1 MSSSLCH
8 GLQTCLEPRQVG
20 PRVLRLKLTPHGP
33 TADSD
38 AAGKMKMGTTQL
50 GTDAADWSFLHAFAY
65 AEEKCEGEQGAV
77 YVHPL
82 LKCSASFLSDRS
94 LEMCTESLGSETG
107 SDVSDGEAPLLSPGG
122 GADRRLV
129 VRSARKK
136 LSRSSSFPPPLTSV
150 GGSTGV
156 QVRSRREGGRVVVEA
171 VGVSSPHHFFQV
183 ERSHGHL
190 RVRFLEESDA
200 PETEAEEEEED
211 EEVESESEEQE
222 EEEEEEEEEETMTVE
237 GEDFDYEECEEEEGE
252 GMEGNSGFVRG
263 EIGKR
268 KCLKPSM
275 SCCKEG
281 AATNWNPKPCWVVT

>member
-150 GGSTGV
+150 GGSTG
-156 QVRSRREGGRVVVEA
+156 SRCGPAGRV
-171 VGVSSPHHFFQV
+171 GGWWWRRWGCRPPTTSSKW
-183 ERSHGHL
+183 SG
-190 RVRFLEESDA
+190 A
-200 PETEAEEEEED
+200 TAI
-211 EEVESESEEQE
+211 
-222 EEEEEEEEEETMTVE
+222 
-237 GEDFDYEECEEEEGE
+237 
-252 GMEGNSGFVRG
+252 SGFASWRRAMPLKLKLK
-263 EIGKR
+263 KR
-268 KCLKPSM
+268 RKTRKWSQRARSKKKRRRRRRL
-275 SCCKEG
+275 
-281 AATNWNPKPCWVVT
+281 